1 MANMI
6 QKYTNSKIGAFIK
19 SILFIIIFLSLI
31 FSCGPIGAAFAHPY
45 DRLVY
50 GLCGIGIGYF
60 LIWVALRI
68 DNQPFSSIGMKWEKQ
83 TLPRFFLGMLIGL
96 LFFIPM
102 MAALLSF
109 TTLSLTYNSAFF
121 TLSNFVVY
129 LPIFPLAFAE
139 ELCFRSYPQVKL
151 NSALGIWTSQ
161 FVVAVS
167 FGVYH
172 ILVGWSAYSAFT
184 GPFVWAFIF
193 GLAALKYGGIAV
205 PTGIHFALN
214 VLQSVMGTKGNYAAI
229 WKLDYLPGTTK
240 AMMDRTE
247 HIGLL
252 LQVIVFIVALTATAL
267 YIRERKAKL

>member
-1 MANMI
+1 MSHAALLGCCFSR
-6 QKYTNSKIGAFIK
+6 T
-19 SILFIIIFLSLI
+19 LI
-31 FSCGPIGAAFAHPY
+31 TGF
-45 DRLVY
+45 VY
-50 GLCGIGIGYF
+50 GLCGIAIGYL

-68 DNQPFSSIGMKWEKQ
+68 DGKPFSSIGMKWEKQ

-96 LFFIPM
+96 FI
-102 MAALLSF
+102 LHTDDGSIIKFYHTSF
-109 TTLSLTYNSAFF
+109 NLQFCIF
-121 TLSNFVVY
+121 TLSNFFIY

-151 NSALGIWTSQ
+151 NSALGTWTSQ
-161 FVVAVS
+161 FVMAVS